1 MAEFPSTGSVSQL
14 AVRVIDGPLPRRTS
28 MKSTDTPLAGKLV
41 LLVEDQTLIALDTE
55 GLLRELGAE
64 TVETFTTA
72 EATLAWLKSASPDV
86 GVLDI
91 NLGESSSFAIA
102 DELVRRSKPFVF
114 TTGYSDTFDALDT
127 YRSVPIA
134 RKPYTRDALA
144 EALAACLTPDRP
156 ANKDG

>member
-1 MAEFPSTGSVSQL
+1 MTGFPLTGSVSQL
-14 AVRVIDGPLPRRTS
+14 AVRVIDGPLPRTS

-55 GLLRELGAE
+55 GLLRELGAQ

-72 EATLAWLKSASPDV
+72 KAALTWLKTASPDV

-91 NLGESSSFAIA
+91 NLGGSSSFEIA
-102 DELVRRSKPFVF
+102 EELVRRSKPFVF
-114 TTGYSDTFDALDT
+114 TTGYSDSLDVLET
-127 YRSVPIA
+127 YRNAPIA

-144 EALAACLTPDRP
+144 VALAACL
-156 ANKDG
+156 DGGPVDKAG